1 MKSDSGSVHLDG
13 KPGKTGRVLI
23 EDMKKEH
30 VRVIKIQ
37 TDRGHVSRYHRFL
50 RLPGRDAGFY

>member
-37 TDRGHVSRYHRFL
+37 AF
-50 RLPGRDAGFY
+50 FYEFPIFS